1 MLWYSPVMFARRRF
15 GAWLVDAMDQF
26 VFVGAM
32 GAILSRWG

>member
-1 MLWYSPVMFARRRF
+1 MLWYSPVMFARRRV
-15 GAWLVDAMDQF
+15 GAWQIDATYQF